1 MKEIYEQPILLV
13 ASLEQY
19 DVVTLSSGNDPDNGD
34 DYW

>member
-1 MKEIYEQPILLV
+1 MKGIYEQPILLIL
-13 ASLEQY
+13 SFEQC